1 MNQNTVFVQSMFITL
16 ATLALIVYSSLR
28 TASAENV
35 WSFKE
40 SPDTEV
46 MFVRNAINKE
56 SSILHVV
63 HDDGTWAFLNNGPTN
78 IGSFD
83 VISLRE
89 ATKIDPSILMLADL
103 EDGWFATRDSI
114 SSPWIRGKSEGD
126 TVLPRQIEE
135 RIDKARSLSK

>member
-1 MNQNTVFVQSMFITL
+1 MNQNTAFVQTIFIAL
-16 ATLALIVYSSLR
+16 VILALIAYASLH

-40 SPDTEV
+40 APDTEV
-46 MFVRNAINKE
+46 MFARNAINKE
-56 SSILHVV
+56 NSILHVV
-63 HDDGTWAFLNNGPTN
+63 HDDGSWAFLNNGPTT

-83 VISLRE
+83 VISLQE

-103 EDGWFATRDSI
+103 GDGWFATRDSI
-114 SSPWIRGKSEGD
+114 SSPWIRGESEGD